1 MTAEIVNLKAY
12 RKARLK
18 ADKNRKSVENR
29 ARFGREKAEQRRQ
42 EYERARIEAQ
52 HEANR
57 LDDADPVALEDDSSA
72 DK

>member
-42 EYERARIEAQ
+42 EYERARIEAH